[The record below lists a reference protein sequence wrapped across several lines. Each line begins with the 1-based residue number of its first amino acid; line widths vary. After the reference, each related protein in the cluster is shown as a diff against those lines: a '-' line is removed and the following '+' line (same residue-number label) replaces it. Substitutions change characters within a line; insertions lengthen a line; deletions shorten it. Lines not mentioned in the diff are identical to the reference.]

1 MSRLLVCCRQ
11 DIPSMNMKRQLLEKE
26 RWEDIGSDGVNSYF
40 QNGNIVMIVIDN
52 MHIYAENIDKTAE
65 NFGIRVDDI
74 VVLSKHSSASKKP
87 TLTVH
92 PIGNYKENHMGGRAK
107 TLVKSSPHL
116 MSGTLRKIFE
126 LNDNP
131 TYSVSFEVTHHG
143 PYVDTPT
150 MYIEV
155 GSEES
160 CWNDEHAAKILMDS
174 LMSAEEKD
182 NPVVVGVGG
191 GHYAPK
197 FSKLVLTKNVDV
209 GHMVPNY
216 QIVNSSDEE
225 VSRMIFDAAKASD
238 SDMVYV
244 HKGSMKSSEEKRID
258 MIIDSLGLQRIFSQ
272 NM

>member
-1 MSRLLVCCRQ
+1 MSRLLVCCKQ
-11 DIPSMNMKRQLLEKE
+11 DIPSMNMKHQLLEKGE
-26 RWEDIGSDGVNSYF
+26 WEDIGSDGVNSYL
-40 QNGNIVMIVIDN
+40 QNDNIVMITIDN

-92 PIGNYKENHMGGRAK
+92 PIGNYKENQMGGNAK
-107 TLVKSSPHL
+107 TLVKSLPHL
-116 MSGTLRKIFE
+116 MSGTLRKIYE

-131 TYSVSFEVTHHG
+131 TYHVSFEVTHHG
-143 PYVDTPT
+143 PYVDTPA

-160 CWNDEHAAKILMDS
+160 RWNDEHAAKILIDS
-174 LMSAEEKD
+174 LISAEEKD
-182 NPVVVGVGG
+182 NPVIVGVGG

-197 FSKLVLTKNVDV
+197 FSKLALTKNIDI

-216 QIVNSSDEE
+216 QIVGSSDDEI
-225 VSRMIFDAAKASD
+225 SRMISDAAKMSNT
-238 SDMVYV
+238 DMIYV
-244 HKGSMKSSEEKRID
+244 HQNSMKSSEEKRID
-258 MIIDSLGLQRIFSQ
+258 AIIDSLGLHRFFPK